1 MSVNTKKIDG
11 ANCEITAT
19 IEAKDLDANIEKIA
33 RKLSKDAKV
42 DGFRKGKVPMAVI
55 KKQYGDRIT
64 EDAESEALRD
74 IVDQGLKTL
83 KLEQNQLIGEPQVTK
98 FDRKDGKIEVAI
110 TISNRPQF
118 DLGDYKKLVPAVKK
132 PKVTKKAITERLK
145 ELASAQAAFV
155 DVEDRAVVEGD
166 TAVIDFDGYIDG
178 EAFPGGKAEAFNL
191 TVGSGQFI
199 PGFEEQIIGMNPGED
214 KDVTVSFPEDYQAKD
229 LAGKEAV
236 FKVKLHKLQEKEK
249 VRIDK
254 KLAEKMLPGVEGA
267 DVEMLNEK
275 VEEQMLS
282 EELSKLYNDD
292 LKPKLTDALIKN
304 YKFDIPSFIIEQ
316 EMDNKLNQK
325 ASGMSEDEING
336 LKDDADKVQAM
347 REEFRDEATT
357 SVKATF
363 IIDALALAEEVSVSE
378 DEVSQTIYYEAMQSG
393 QDPQAT
399 LDHYKKS
406 GYLPAVQMAMVE
418 DRVLS
423 KLLNASVEE
432 EA

>member
-19 IEAKDLDANIEKIA
+19 IEAKDLETSIEKIA
-33 RKLSKDAKV
+33 KKLSKDAKV

-55 KKQYGDRIT
+55 KKQYGDRIK
-64 EDAESEALRD
+64 EDAESEALRAV
-74 IVDQGLKTL
+74 VDEGLKAL
-83 KLEQNQLIGEPQVTK
+83 KIEQNQLIGEPQVTK
-98 FDRKDGKIEVAI
+98 FDREGDKIEVAI
-110 TISNRPQF
+110 AVSNRPQF

-132 PKVTKKAITERLK
+132 PKVTKKAITDRLK
-145 ELASAQAAFV
+145 ELAEAQAAFV

-166 TAVIDFDGYIDG
+166 SAVIDFDGYIDG

-191 TVGSGQFI
+191 NVGSGQFI
-199 PGFEEQIIGMNPGED
+199 PGFEDQVIGMNPGEK
-214 KDVTVSFPEDYQAKD
+214 KDITVSFPEDYQAKD

-236 FKVKLHKLQEKEK
+236 FKVALQKIQEKEK

-282 EELSKLYNDD
+282 EELSKLYNDS
-292 LKPKLTDALIKN
+292 LKPELTEKLIKH

-325 ASGMSEDEING
+325 ASTMSEDEINAI
-336 LKDDADKVQAM
+336 KDDAEKVKTM
-347 REEFRDEATT
+347 REEFREDATT

-363 IIDALALAEEVSVSE
+363 IIDALALAEEVHVSE

-399 LDHYKKS
+399 LDHYKNA

-423 KLLNASVEE
+423 KLLNATME

>member
-19 IEAKDLDANIEKIA
+19 IEAKDLETNIEKIA
-33 RKLSKDAKV
+33 KKLSKDAKV

-55 KKQYGDRIT
+55 KKQYGDRIK

-74 IVDQGLKTL
+74 IVAEGMKAL

-98 FDRKDGKIEVAI
+98 FDREGDKIEVAV
-110 TISNRPQF
+110 TLSNRPEF
-118 DLGDYKKLVPAVKK
+118 DLGDYKKLVPEVKK
-132 PKVTKKAITERLK
+132 PKVTKKSVTDRLK
-145 ELASAQAAFV
+145 ELAESQAPFI

-166 TAVIDFDGYIDG
+166 SAVIDFDGYIDG

-199 PGFEEQIIGMNPGED
+199 PGFEEQVVGMNPGED
-214 KDVTVSFPEDYQAKD
+214 KEIKVSFPDDYQAKD
-229 LAGKEAV
+229 LAGKEAT
-236 FKVKLHKLQEKEK
+236 FKVKLQKIQEKEK

-267 DVEMLNEK
+267 DVEMLNAK
-275 VEEQMLS
+275 MEEQMLS
-282 EELSKLYNDD
+282 EELSKLYNDS
-292 LKPKLTDALIKN
+292 LKPELTEKLIKN

-325 ASGMSEDEING
+325 ASSMSEDEIAEI
-336 LKDDADKVQAM
+336 KDDQEKVKAM
-347 REEFRDEATT
+347 REEFRDDATK

-363 IIDALALAEEVSVSE
+363 IIDALAVAEEVFVSE

-423 KLLNASVEE
+423 KLLNATME

>member
-19 IEAKDLDANIEKIA
+19 IEAKDLDTNIEKIA
-33 RKLSKDAKV
+33 KKLSKDAKV
-42 DGFRKGKVPMAVI
+42 DGFRAGKVPMAII
-55 KKQYGDRIT
+55 KKQYGDRIK

-74 IVDQGLKTL
+74 IVAEGMKAL

-98 FDRKDGKIEVAI
+98 FERDGDKIEVAV
-110 TISNRPQF
+110 TLSNRPQF
-118 DLGDYKKLVPAVKK
+118 DLGDYKKLVPEVKK
-132 PKVTKKAITERLK
+132 PKVTKKAVTDRLK
-145 ELASAQAAFV
+145 ELAESQAPFI
-155 DVEDRAVVEGD
+155 DVEDRAVVDGD
-166 TAVIDFDGYIDG
+166 SAVIDFDGYIDG

-199 PGFEEQIIGMNPGED
+199 PGFEEQVVGMNPGED
-214 KDVTVSFPEDYQAKD
+214 KEIKVSFPEDYQAKD
-229 LAGKEAV
+229 LAGKEAS
-236 FKVKLHKLQEKEK
+236 FKVKLQKIQEKEK

-275 VEEQMLS
+275 MEEQMLS
-282 EELSKLYNDD
+282 EELSKLYNDS
-292 LKPKLTDALIKN
+292 LKPELTEKLIKN

-325 ASGMSEDEING
+325 ASSMSEDEIAEI
-336 LKDDADKVQAM
+336 KDNEAKVKEL
-347 REEFRDEATT
+347 REEFREDATK

-363 IIDALALAEEVSVSE
+363 IIDALAVAEEVFVAE

-423 KLLNASVEE
+423 KLLNATME

>member
-19 IEAKDLDANIEKIA
+19 IEAKDLETSIEKIA
-33 RKLSKDAKV
+33 KQLSKDAKV

-55 KKQYGDRIT
+55 KKQYGDRIK
-64 EDAESEALRD
+64 EDAESEALRGV
-74 IVDQGLKTL
+74 VDEGLKAL
-83 KLEQNQLIGEPQVTK
+83 KIEQSQLIGEPQVTK
-98 FDRKDGKIEVAI
+98 FDRVDDKIEV
-110 TISNRPQF
+110 TIAVSNRPQF
-118 DLGDYKKLVPAVKK
+118 DLGDYKKLVPAVQK
-132 PKVTKKAITERLK
+132 PKVTKKAVADRLK
-145 ELASAQAAFV
+145 ELATAQAAFI

-166 TAVIDFDGYIDG
+166 SAVIDFDGYIDG
-178 EAFPGGKAEAFNL
+178 EAFPGGKAEGFNL

-199 PGFEEQIIGMNPGED
+199 PGFEEQVVGMNPGED
-214 KDVTVSFPEDYQAKD
+214 KEIKVSFPDDYQAKD
-229 LAGKEAV
+229 LAGKEAT
-236 FKVKLHKLQEKEK
+236 FKVKLQKIQEKEK

-282 EELSKLYNDD
+282 EELSKLYNES
-292 LKPKLTDALIKN
+292 LKPELTEKLIKHYN
-304 YKFDIPSFIIEQ
+304 FDIPSFIIEQ

-325 ASGMSEDEING
+325 ASTMSEDEINAI
-336 LKDDADKVQAM
+336 KDDAEKVKAM
-347 REEFRDEATT
+347 REEFRDDATT

-363 IIDALALAEEVSVSE
+363 IIDALALAEEVRVSE

-399 LDHYKKS
+399 LDHYKKA

-423 KLLNASVEE
+423 KLLNATME

>member
-19 IEAKDLDANIEKIA
+19 IEAKDLETSIEKIA
-33 RKLSKDAKV
+33 KKLSKDAKV

-55 KKQYGDRIT
+55 KKQYGDRIK
-64 EDAESEALRD
+64 EDAESEALRGV
-74 IVDQGLKTL
+74 VDEGLKAL
-83 KLEQNQLIGEPQVTK
+83 KIEQSQLIGEPQVTK
-98 FDRKDGKIEVAI
+98 FDRVDDKIEVAI
-110 TISNRPQF
+110 SVSNRPEF
-118 DLGDYKKLVPAVKK
+118 DLGDYKKLVPSVKK
-132 PKVTKKAITERLK
+132 PKVTKKAVTDRLK
-145 ELASAQAAFV
+145 ELASAQADFI
-155 DVEDRAVVEGD
+155 DVEGRAVVDGD
-166 TAVIDFDGYIDG
+166 SAVIDFDGYIDG

-199 PGFEEQIIGMNPGED
+199 PGFEEQVVGMNPGED
-214 KDVTVSFPEDYQAKD
+214 KEIKVSFPEDYQAKD
-229 LAGKEAV
+229 LAGKEAT
-236 FKVKLHKLQEKEK
+236 FKVKLQKIQEKEK

-254 KLAEKMLPGVEGA
+254 KLAEKMLPGEEGA

-282 EELSKLYNDD
+282 EELSKLYNDS
-292 LKPKLTDALIKN
+292 LKPELTNALIKH

-325 ASGMSEDEING
+325 ASTMNEDEINAI
-336 LKDDADKVQAM
+336 KDDAEKVKAM
-347 REEFRDEATT
+347 REEFREDATT

-363 IIDALALAEEVSVSE
+363 IIDALAVAEEVFVSE

-423 KLLNASVEE
+423 KLLNATME

>member
-19 IEAKDLDANIEKIA
+19 IEAKDLETSIEKIA
-33 RKLSKDAKV
+33 KKLSKDAKV
-42 DGFRKGKVPMAVI
+42 DGFRQGKVPMAVI
-55 KKQYGDRIT
+55 KKQYGDRIK
-64 EDAESEALRD
+64 EDAESEALRGV
-74 IVDQGLKTL
+74 VDEGLKAL
-83 KLEQNQLIGEPQVTK
+83 KIEQNQLIGEPQVTK
-98 FDRKDGKIEVAI
+98 FDRVDDKIEVAI
-110 TISNRPQF
+110 TVSNRPDF
-118 DLGDYKKLVPAVKK
+118 KLGDYKKLVPAVKK
-132 PKVTKKAITERLK
+132 PKVTKKAITDRLK
-145 ELASAQAAFV
+145 ELAEAQAAFI

-166 TAVIDFDGYIDG
+166 SAVIDFDGYIDG

-199 PGFEEQIIGMNPGED
+199 PGFEEQVVGMNPGED
-214 KDVTVSFPEDYQAKD
+214 KEIKVSFPDDYQAKD
-229 LAGKEAV
+229 LAGKEAT
-236 FKVKLHKLQEKEK
+236 FKVKLQKIQEKEK
-249 VRIDK
+249 VLIDK

-282 EELSKLYNDD
+282 EELSKLYNDS
-292 LKPKLTDALIKN
+292 LKPELTDTLIKH

-325 ASGMSEDEING
+325 ASGMSEDEINAI
-336 LKDDADKVQAM
+336 KDDAEKVKTM
-347 REEFRDEATT
+347 REEFREDATT

-363 IIDALALAEEVSVSE
+363 IIDALAVAEEVFVSE

-423 KLLNASVEE
+423 KLLNATME